1 MKTLR
6 QVAGNDPSWSLD
18 ELVAVANELLP
29 QFLPAQRAHTRIRED
44 VTPRLV
50 RHYTSQGRLDE
61 PLKSGRYAV
70 YTYRHLLQVL
80 LVRRLLA
87 EGYGASAIGDLAVSK
102 TDTELEALLEGGVQL
117 TVEAA
122 NPALGFLEQIRRRQ
136 SVTIAEPTQDN
147 LKGFTVPPS
156 PSPDRRS
163 TRWKRIEILPGLEL
177 HVREDFN
184 YPNSLHERQNLIQ
197 LITHILSTHR
207 RSPK

>member
-6 QVAGNDPSWSLD
+6 QVAGNDPGWSLD

-29 QFLPAQRAHTRIRED
+29 QFLPTQRAHTRIRED

-50 RHYTSQGRLDE
+50 RHYTGQGLLDE

-102 TDTELEALLEGGVQL
+102 TDAELEILLDGGVQL

-136 SVTIAEPTQDN
+136 SVPIAEPTQDN

-156 PSPDRRS
+156 PSPNSRS
-163 TRWKRIEILPGLEL
+163 THWKRVEILPGLEL
-177 HVREDFN
+177 HIREDFN
-184 YPNSLHERQNLIQ
+184 PPNSPHERQNLLQ
-197 LITHILSTHR
+197 LMTHILSTYR
-207 RSPK
+207 RSKT